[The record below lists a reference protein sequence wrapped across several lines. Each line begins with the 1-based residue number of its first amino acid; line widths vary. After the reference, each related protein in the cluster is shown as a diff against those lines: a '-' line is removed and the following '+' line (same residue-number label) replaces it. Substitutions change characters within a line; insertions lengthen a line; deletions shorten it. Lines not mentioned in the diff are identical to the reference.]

1 MHSSRVNALVAV
13 ILAAI
18 LSSTL
23 QVATAQQKTTTNNVF
38 LTYRDSVGGFK
49 VLYPSN
55 WITSASSPTDAI
67 FDSAPVKVGE
77 PITDSIR
84 IEISVRNVDQY
95 LDTKQMILKNKTV
108 YDYVDA
114 ILRDATFKPMAPSLK
129 VPSTLPI
136 AEKMFDSF
144 EFIKKQHMNKIHE

>member
-95 LDTKQMILKNKTV
+95 LDTKQRRCHIERCN
-108 YDYVDA
+108 
-114 ILRDATFKPMAPSLK
+114 I
-129 VPSTLPI
+129 
-136 AEKMFDSF
+136 
-144 EFIKKQHMNKIHE
+144 